1 MKNIFFSAAILTF
14 FLFSLNSFSSSL
26 IADTC
31 SAKDVKNSEP
41 NYAETEE
48 ERIIRMDE
56 ELEALLN
63 SFEECVAAT
72 DASFSA
78 SRSQSKTSSGSSAS
92 NSASGN
98 EIILNNKKEENSNV
112 ASVEGGIGNISPPD
126 NIIQGDNG
134 STPKDIP
141 DIATDDTTARQLRA
155 VANNEKDPLL
165 KEIYWDEYRKYKGIK
180 SSD

>member
-1 MKNIFFSAAILTF
+1 MKNIFFSIVIPAL
-14 FLFSLNSFSSSL
+14 FLFSFNSFSSSL
-26 IADTC
+26 ILDEC
-31 SAKDVKNSEP
+31 SASDVKYDEP

-48 ERIIRMDE
+48 ERIIRMDQQ
-56 ELEALLN
+56 LEALLN

-78 SRSQSKTSSGSSAS
+78 TTSQSNNSSSSSAT

-98 EIILNNKKEENSNV
+98 EIIPNKKEESSNIPAVKGDTNNINS
-112 ASVEGGIGNISPPD
+112 PD
-126 NIIQGDNG
+126 NIDQGDNG

-155 VANNEKDPLL
+155 VAEGEKDPLL

-180 SSD
+180 SPD

>member
-1 MKNIFFSAAILTF
+1 MRIIYFFI
-14 FLFSLNSFSSSL
+14 LFSFLYFYSNDSYSSNLRIEECNSSK
-26 IADTC
+26 I
-31 SAKDVKNSEP
+31 KNDEP

-48 ERIIRMDE
+48 ERIIRMDQQ
-56 ELEALLN
+56 LETLLN
-63 SFEECVAAT
+63 NFEECIEST

-78 SRSQSKTSSGSSAS
+78 TSSQSNDSSGSSAS

-98 EIILNNKKEENSNV
+98 EAIPSKKEESSNI
-112 ASVEGGIGNISPPD
+112 ASVEGVSNNINPPD
-126 NIIQGDNG
+126 DIIQGDNG

-155 VANNEKDPLL
+155 VAESEKDPLL